1 MFPRTSGWE
10 SVSGIGEARHP
21 IHSPHLRLGSVDA
34 SIVIGANHYT
44 TFKNPSFQ
52 RFQPLRMKIT
62 KDHLR
67 LTPFPWLSTMFIQKY
82 QLDPVDLVS
91 ALLPVGTV
99 SHSLYRSAPQNQSKK
114 HTFQTKPK
122 ITQWSININQYHLI
136 FHPFLGRVTL
146 CYVKLANVANPI
158 INPPINQR
166 FGGHSGHHPMS
177 FGVYPIS

>member
-1 MFPRTSGWE
+1 MQRSTALASQLSGISGWLLIRSSLYPLSGMYPYPQKYDEICFGRDMFPRTSGWE

-62 KDHLR
+62 KYHLR

-122 ITQWSININQYHLI
+122 ITQ
-136 FHPFLGRVTL
+136 
-146 CYVKLANVANPI
+146 
-158 INPPINQR
+158 
-166 FGGHSGHHPMS
+166 
-177 FGVYPIS
+177 